1 MRIRARYETWPNG
14 FSHTR
19 NAQVGGSNPPI
30 SSMKSGLPMRD
41 KPLLIFSKI
50 AQKAYNDYCLTTTIE
65 KA

>member
-1 MRIRARYETWPNG
+1 
-14 FSHTR
+14 
-19 NAQVGGSNPPI
+19 
-30 SSMKSGLPMRD
+30 MKSGLPMRD